1 MWSVARPRV
10 GTAVTLTS
18 NRSPATPTT
27 ASRAALGSPRI
38 SSTSTSP
45 SRPKNDAKAM
55 PFFVR
60 PAPAFP
66 GVVFFPFMP
75 GNERAGP
82 RRSTPNGGRFFTRR
96 RALRK
101 NPPNARA
108 AHPGAAFRLAKDRAP
123 RTVRAMSEPTKP
135 HPGLRA
141 TDALL
146 APLIPHMRALDAFLD
161 AQIDEFEPSVRDLVR
176 YTFGHRGKRLRPVL
190 VFFSGWDGEEP
201 SADLIRAAAIVEM
214 VHLATLV
221 HDDILDG
228 ASLRHSS
235 ETAAARYGAHAAVLL
250 GDALFAQALK
260 LTADFPTVEVCRVVA
275 TALRDVCS
283 GEICQTFARGDDAL
297 SLDAYR
303 RIIKMKTADLFE
315 VSCLLGAMFSGRGH
329 DYRAACAEYGS
340 RLGVA
345 YQIFDDLADFVG
357 DSSKIGKT
365 LGTDLASGKFTLPL
379 LLWLNTLS
387 AQRRA
392 VELASIRSGALS
404 IDAVSARLRES
415 GALRASRDNFNAEL
429 AAAEAAIAAHKGA
442 PSAPYLAA
450 LTAFVRAQMERLPID

>member
-1 MWSVARPRV
+1 MPE
-10 GTAVTLTS
+10 
-18 NRSPATPTT
+18 TP
-27 ASRAALGSPRI
+27 
-38 SSTSTSP
+38 
-45 SRPKNDAKAM
+45 
-55 PFFVR
+55 
-60 PAPAFP
+60 
-66 GVVFFPFMP
+66 
-75 GNERAGP
+75 
-82 RRSTPNGGRFFTRR
+82 
-96 RALRK
+96 
-101 NPPNARA
+101 
-108 AHPGAAFRLAKDRAP
+108 
-123 RTVRAMSEPTKP
+123 KP
-135 HPGLRA
+135 YPGLRA
-141 TDALL
+141 TDSLL

-161 AQIDEFEPSVRDLVR
+161 AQVGEFEPAVRDLVR

-190 VFFSGWDGEEP
+190 VFFAGWDGDEP
-201 SADLIRAAAIVEM
+201 SADLVRAAAIVEM

-228 ASLRHSS
+228 ASIRHSS
-235 ETAAARYGAHAAVLL
+235 QTADARYGSHAAVLL

-315 VSCLLGAMFSGRGH
+315 VSCLLGAMYSGRGG
-329 DYRAACAEYGS
+329 DYRLACAEFGS

-357 DSSKIGKT
+357 DAGKIGKT

-379 LLWLNTLS
+379 LLWLNNLP
-387 AQRRA
+387 QERRA
-392 VELASIRSGALS
+392 AELAAIRSGAL
-404 IDAVSARLRES
+404 DVEAVAARLRES
-415 GALRASRDNFNAEL
+415 GALRACRENFLAEL
-429 AAAEAAIAAHKGA
+429 AAAEAAIAPHKDA

-450 LTAFVRAQMERLPID
+450 LIAFVRAQMERLPVD